1 VLRIYKAKVAAGG
14 RIELIEPP
22 NWQKMNV
29 KFVVAGGSLLLHY
42 DSGMLTLKAPPTGI
56 ECNKIM
62 LFPLFGRNFQ
72 VLGLREIDT
81 PISAIL
87 EELHSRLEFSP
98 LLPQEDM
105 TTKLRDLMAK
115 TAPKALP
122 KSLPIVAKAAANT
135 RVGQPKVATTSPFA
149 TKPVEKGTV
158 SSGLPV
164 PMSSLF
170 PNATRGQKIVA
181 AAKEMNEK
189 RSPPAASLNTMGT
202 YLQPQAQAQ
211 AHAKPKARSGDDRG
225 FGGDSHTVNAAPLG
239 GGALPKPIGKT
250 YAKPLATTVFDDVDD
265 DDLDPFVFAGT
276 APHAKSPAPS
286 QTIKSSAP
294 SKLAPKRP
302 FATLLP
308 TAEDRGGF
316 RNLGNTCYMN
326 AVLQALMSLRVFV
339 ERLQCDE
346 LTTKLVAF
354 KGAVSYELFYEAF
367 LDLHRKIHSE
377 LHGGSASYVSDL
389 KRIKDAMAR
398 SKHQFAS
405 NAQQDAHEFF
415 NECLTLLE
423 TDVAY
428 VLHPERLKSLLAKQ
442 EKDEQLGPLATR
454 TSSSLAR
461 AKRVIDSD
469 DDSDAT
475 EPQLQRPSPKPLAI
489 VLEGDDDDERNAST
503 AATTTTTTTTTKAR
517 SSPGE
522 NAVPQG
528 AGAPRDICPVRE
540 MFDME
545 VTTAL
550 TCVECGDVS
559 TVKEVYRDLS
569 IALPDGFDSSE
580 FEFSLAALLDGFFAP
595 DRFER
600 RCEKAG
606 CHSQSVNVTRQLTRL
621 PPILCVQLKRFKANF
636 ASGTYDKLRHLV
648 KTPAQLDVAFCS
660 AERTVVPGGPPDG
673 VHVDVPPRRE
683 RVVALDADSSE
694 SESASPVRNVVV
706 VAPPPNP
713 PTPLPLMLPGKRTL
727 ADSDEEDAVE
737 IIQGSP
743 RAPPAKRANVIAND
757 GDDDIIDDDIV
768 NTSFNDLTTKAERG
782 KSKAPVLMLDTSPI
796 VASGASDTGMSYI
809 KQREAIERAL
819 MKKGI
824 KDVHVTSANTDAILE
839 QYDLYSVI
847 CDENGGDDNDGNN
860 TTSASLLAVTPPP
873 PVPVPVPV
881 PVPAARDSS
890 VVPGGA
896 GGAAADEIAVM
907 VDDKS
912 PPKAPRTRRKTSKV
926 DASALWPEPV
936 QTAQTST
943 SYTLHAVTYHCGRYA
958 TSGHY
963 VTAVRKG
970 ADRWTL
976 YNDSSVRDESEA
988 DALYSTANKREGYIY
1003 FFVHTNLNPK

>member
-1 VLRIYKAKVAAGG
+1 MSVSDSKVLGTARCQLRIYTANSVGGG
-14 RIELIEPP
+14 RVELNEPP
-22 NWQKMNV
+22 KWQRKSV
-29 KFVVAGGSLLLHY
+29 KFVVAGSALLL
-42 DSGMLTLKAPPTGI
+42 DCGDGMLTVKAPPKGF
-56 ECNKIM
+56 ECDREIC
-62 LFPLFGRNFQ
+62 FPLHGRALQ
-72 VLGLREIDT
+72 AVGLREFDAAV
-81 PISAIL
+81 SAIM

-98 LLPQEDM
+98 LLPQEDK
-105 TTKLRDLMAK
+105 TSKLRALMAK
-115 TAPKALP
+115 TVAGPRVALP
-122 KSLPIVAKAAANT
+122 LKLS
-135 RVGQPKVATTSPFA
+135 SPFQ
-149 TKPVEKGTV
+149 TKSVPKGNF
-158 SSGLPV
+158 SAGAPV
-164 PMSSLF
+164 PMTSLY
-170 PNATRGQKIVA
+170 PATTRGQKHVA

-189 RSPPAASLNTMGT
+189 RSPPAASVNKMGSF
-202 YLQPQAQAQ
+202 LQPQPQPQ
-211 AHAKPKARSGDDRG
+211 PQPHAKPKARSGDDRG
-225 FGGDSHTVNAAPLG
+225 FGGDWNTVNAAPLG
-239 GGALPKPIGKT
+239 GGALPKPIGRT
-250 YAKPLATTVFDDVDD
+250 YAKPLPTTTVVDD
-265 DDLDPFVFAGT
+265 DDDDDDGVDDFDDKFAFVGT
-276 APHAKSPAPS
+276 APLV
-286 QTIKSSAP
+286 KSSAP

-302 FATLLP
+302 FGTFL
-308 TAEDRGGF
+308 TSAEDRGGF

-377 LHGGSASYVSDL
+377 LRGGSASYVSDL

-454 TSSSLAR
+454 AGGSLAH

-469 DDSDAT
+469 DDDSDAT
-475 EPQLQRPSPKPLAI
+475 EPTRRPSPKPLAI
-489 VLEGDDDDERNAST
+489 VLDGDDDATDDERNAST
-503 AATTTTTTTTTKAR
+503 AATKAR

-528 AGAPRDICPVRE
+528 AAAAGAPRDICPVRE

-569 IALPDGFDSSE
+569 IALPDGFDSGE

-648 KTPAQLDVAFCS
+648 RTPAQLDVAFCS

-673 VHVDVPPRRE
+673 VRVDVPPRRE
-683 RVVALDADSSE
+683 RVVALDADTSE
-694 SESASPVRNVVV
+694 SESASASPVRNVLVV
-706 VAPPPNP
+706 PPPNP
-713 PTPLPLMLPGKRTL
+713 PPPLPLKLPGKRTL
-727 ADSDEEDAVE
+727 ADSDEDDAVE
-737 IIQGSP
+737 IIRGSP
-743 RAPPAKRANVIAND
+743 RAPPAKRANVVAA
-757 GDDDIIDDDIV
+757 DDDDDVIDDDVV
-768 NTSFNDLTTKAERG
+768 NTSFNDIAT
-782 KSKAPVLMLDTSPI
+782 KSKAPLLVLDTSPI
-796 VASGASDTGMSYI
+796 GASGASDTGTSYL

-819 MKKGI
+819 KKKGI

-839 QYDLYSVI
+839 RYDLYAAL
-847 CDENGGDDNDGNN
+847 CDDSGGGGDDDDGNN
-860 TTSASLLAVTPPP
+860 TTTLAVTPPP
-873 PVPVPVPV
+873 VPVPP
-881 PVPAARDSS
+881 PARESS
-890 VVPGGA
+890 VVP
-896 GGAAADEIAVM
+896 AAADEIAVM

-912 PPKAPRTRRKTSKV
+912 PPKPRRKSSAARKV
-926 DASALWPEPV
+926 DASALWPEPA

-988 DALYSTANKREGYIY
+988 DALHSIANKREGYIY
-1003 FFVHTNLNPK
+1003 FFVHANSAPTTK